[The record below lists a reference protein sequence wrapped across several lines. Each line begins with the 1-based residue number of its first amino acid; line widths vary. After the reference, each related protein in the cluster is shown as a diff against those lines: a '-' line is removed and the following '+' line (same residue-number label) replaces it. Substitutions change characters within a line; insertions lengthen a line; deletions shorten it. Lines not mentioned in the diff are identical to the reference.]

1 MQLVCKTYKGLLHMI
16 SANQLT
22 YQYAGGRSMAY
33 PEISANSGESL
44 LILGQ
49 SGCGKTTLLHMLGGL
64 LRPANGSVTIKDTN
78 IATLSDKNLDRFRG
92 QHIGFIFQKSHFV
105 QSLTVKDNILLA
117 PFLAKKVTDTK
128 RLQSLAN
135 SLGIDH
141 LLHKLP
147 SQLSQGEQQRVS
159 IARAIIHQPDLV
171 LADEPTSSL
180 DDVNTAMV
188 AALLQQLCHENGAA
202 LIIVTH
208 DVRLKNLISNQ
219 ITLTQ

>member
-1 MQLVCKTYKGLLHMI
+1 MVST
-16 SANQLT
+16 NQLT
-22 YQYAGGRSMAY
+22 YQYAGGKSIAY
-33 PEISANSGESL
+33 PDLQANGGDSL

-64 LRPANGSVTIKDTN
+64 LRSASGSVTIHNTQ
-78 IATLSDKNLDRFRG
+78 IATLSDKKLDKFRG
-92 QHIGFIFQKSHFV
+92 QHIGFIFQKSYFV

-117 PFLAKKVTDTK
+117 PFLAKKNTDTN
-128 RLQSLAN
+128 RLNALAK
-135 SLGIDH
+135 SLGIEN

-147 SQLSQGEQQRVS
+147 SLLSQGEQQRVS
-159 IARAIIHQPDLV
+159 IARAIIHHPDLV

-180 DDVNTAMV
+180 DDVNTATV

-208 DVRLKNLISNQ
+208 DVRLKNLIANQ
-219 ITLTQ
+219 FTLTP